1 MSTVSYQ
8 IKKDIPVIA
17 EADVLVI
24 GGGPGGLGASV
35 MAARA
40 GAKVIL
46 VERYGVLGGM
56 AAQGEVSPF
65 MPNHVQTRDENG
77 NILTNHTL
85 DRPVYVE
92 WINKMY
98 SYLPE
103 KFTEKKNSAVACG
116 CGDIPKD
123 VSSLAIEDLCLEAG
137 VKILYHH
144 TLADVRMDDDGH
156 ITEAIFLSK
165 SGFVA
170 IRAKAFV
177 DSTGDGDLSV
187 LAGAPSEF
195 GGESGYCQPMTTCFK
210 IKGIDTSRIPENA
223 DLQQRY
229 LDAKAKG
236 EIDCPRENLLI
247 FATLDRDSKHFNT
260 TRIVMK
266 SAVNGVE
273 LSEAELEGH
282 RQVKEIFRWFQ
293 RTIPGYENAQLAS
306 IASHVGVRESRR
318 ILGLNYITREDFMKA
333 AKFDDAIARC
343 NYTIDIHNPLGTGTE
358 IIRMDRTDFYE
369 IPFGCIVP
377 RNVKNLTVGSRC
389 ISVDHALHSS
399 CRVMPPVAS
408 IGQAAG
414 VAAAMSVQVGVD
426 VCTLDGK
433 EVRRKLVEMG
443 AYL

>member
-56 AAQGEVSPF
+56 SAQGEVSPF
-65 MPNHVQTRDENG
+65 MPNHLSRKNEEGIDK
-77 NILTNHTL
+77 LYTL
-85 DRPVYVE
+85 DRPVYTEWVSKMNTYYPPELRKVCEENVE
-92 WINKMY
+92 
-98 SYLPE
+98 
-103 KFTEKKNSAVACG
+103 AVAARVSKE
-116 CGDIPKD
+116 I
-123 VSSLAIEDLCLEAG
+123 SSLAIEDLCLEAG
-137 VKILYHH
+137 VQVIYHH

-195 GGESGYCQPMTTCFK
+195 GGESGYCQPMTSCFK
-210 IKGIDTSRIPENA
+210 IKDIDIDRVPPKEE
-223 DLQQRY
+223 LQKRY
-229 LDAKAKG
+229 LEAKEKG
-236 EIDCPRENLLI
+236 EIKCPRENLLI
-247 FATLDRDSKHFNT
+247 FDSLDKDVRHFNT
-260 TRIVMK
+260 TRVVMK
-266 SAVNGVE
+266 SAVNGME

-282 RQVKEIFRWFQ
+282 RQIKEIFKWFQ
-293 RTIPGYENAQLAS
+293 RTIPGYENASLQS
-306 IASHVGVRESRR
+306 FASHIGVRESRR

-343 NYTIDIHNPLGTGTE
+343 NYMIDIHNPLGTGTE

-399 CRVMPPVAS
+399 CRVMPPVVS

-414 VAAAMSVQVGVD
+414 VAAAMSVQAGVD

-443 AYL
+443 ANL

>member
-195 GGESGYCQPMTTCFK
+195 GGESG
-210 IKGIDTSRIPENA
+210 
-223 DLQQRY
+223 
-229 LDAKAKG
+229 
-236 EIDCPRENLLI
+236 
-247 FATLDRDSKHFNT
+247 
-260 TRIVMK
+260 
-266 SAVNGVE
+266 
-273 LSEAELEGH
+273 
-282 RQVKEIFRWFQ
+282 
-293 RTIPGYENAQLAS
+293 
-306 IASHVGVRESRR
+306 
-318 ILGLNYITREDFMKA
+318 
-333 AKFDDAIARC
+333 
-343 NYTIDIHNPLGTGTE
+343 
-358 IIRMDRTDFYE
+358 
-369 IPFGCIVP
+369 
-377 RNVKNLTVGSRC
+377 
-389 ISVDHALHSS
+389 
-399 CRVMPPVAS
+399 
-408 IGQAAG
+408 
-414 VAAAMSVQVGVD
+414 
-426 VCTLDGK
+426 
-433 EVRRKLVEMG
+433 
-443 AYL
+443 

>member
-1 MSTVSYQ
+1 MTTVSYQ
-8 IKKDIPVIA
+8 IQKEIPIIA

-35 MAARA
+35 MAART
-40 GAKVIL
+40 GASVIL
-46 VERYGVLGGM
+46 VERYGILGGM
-56 AAQGEVSPF
+56 SAQGEVSPF
-65 MPNHVQTRDENG
+65 MPSHLAFKKENG
-77 NILTNHTL
+77 EHTFTAL
-85 DRPVYVE
+85 DRPVLQE
-92 WINKMY
+92 WIKKMH
-98 SYLPE
+98 SYFPPALQE
-103 KFTEKKNSAVACG
+103 ENSVEAKYF
-116 CGDIPKD
+116 DIPKD
-123 VSSLAIEDLCLEAG
+123 ISSLAIEDLCLEAG
-137 VKILYHH
+137 VKIIYHH
-144 TLADVRMDDDGH
+144 TLVDVKMDDDGH

-177 DSTGDGDLSV
+177 DSTGDGDLAV

-195 GGESGYCQPMTTCFK
+195 GGESGYCQPMTSCFK
-210 IKGIDTSRIPENA
+210 IKGIATDRIPANA

-247 FATLDRDSKHFNT
+247 FRGINKDVKHFNT
-260 TRIVMK
+260 TRIVKK

-282 RQVKEIFRWFQ
+282 RQIKEIFRWFQ
-293 RTIPGYENAQLAS
+293 KNIPGYENAQLAS
-306 IASHVGVRESRR
+306 FANHVGIRESRR
-318 ILGLNYITREDFMKA
+318 IRGLNYITKEDFMKA
-333 AKFDDAIARC
+333 SKFDDAIARC

-358 IIRMDRTDFYE
+358 IIHMDCTDFYE

-377 RNVKNLTVGSRC
+377 QHVKNLTIGSRC
-389 ISVDHALHSS
+389 ISVDHAMHSS
-399 CRVMPPVAS
+399 CRIMPTVVS

-414 VAAAMSVQVGVD
+414 VAAALSVKAGVD

-433 EVRRKLVEMG
+433 EVRRKLVDLG
-443 AYL
+443 AGL

>member
-1 MSTVSYQ
+1 MATISYQ
-8 IKKDIPVIA
+8 VKKEIPVIA

-40 GAKVIL
+40 GASVIL

-56 AAQGEVSPF
+56 SAQGEVTPF
-65 MPNHVQTRDENG
+65 MPNHQLKKEENG
-77 NILTNHTL
+77 NDVWTSL
-85 DRPVYVE
+85 DYPVYQE
-92 WINKMY
+92 WIRKMH
-98 SYLPE
+98 SYFPE
-103 KFTEKKNSAVACG
+103 TLQKENSVDAMVF
-116 CGDIPKD
+116 DIPKA

-137 VKILYHH
+137 VKIIYHH
-144 TLADVRMDDDGH
+144 TLTDVVMDEDGH

-165 SGFVA
+165 SGYVA

-187 LAGAPSEF
+187 LAGAPAEF

-210 IKGIDTSRIPENA
+210 IRGIDMERIPENP

-247 FATLDRDSKHFNT
+247 FRNINKDVKHFNT
-260 TRIVMK
+260 TRIVKK
-266 SAVNGVE
+266 SAVIGTE

-293 RTIPGYENAQLAS
+293 NTIPGYENAQLES
-306 IASHVGVRESRR
+306 IATHVGVRESRR
-318 ILGLNYITREDFMKA
+318 IRGLNYLTREDFSKA
-333 AKFDDAIARC
+333 SKFDDAIARC
-343 NYTIDIHNPLGTGTE
+343 NYVIDIHNPLGTGTE
-358 IIRMDRTDFYE
+358 IVKIDRTDFYE
-369 IPFGCIVP
+369 IPYGCIVP
-377 RNVKNLTVGSRC
+377 QNVKNLTVGSRC
-389 ISVDHALHSS
+389 ISVDHAVHSS
-399 CRVMPPVAS
+399 CRIMPTVVS

-414 VAAAMSVQVGVD
+414 VAAAMSAQTGVD
-426 VCTLDGK
+426 VSALDGK
-433 EVRRKLVEMG
+433 AVRSKLIELG
-443 AYL
+443 AALK

>member
-1 MSTVSYQ
+1 V
-8 IKKDIPVIA
+8 
-17 EADVLVI
+17 EAV
-24 GGGPGGLGASV
+24 
-35 MAARA
+35 AAR
-40 GAKVIL
+40 
-46 VERYGVLGGM
+46 
-56 AAQGEVSPF
+56 VSK
-65 MPNHVQTRDENG
+65 E
-77 NILTNHTL
+77 I
-85 DRPVYVE
+85 
-92 WINKMY
+92 
-98 SYLPE
+98 
-103 KFTEKKNSAVACG
+103 
-116 CGDIPKD
+116 
-123 VSSLAIEDLCLEAG
+123 SSLAIEDLCLEAG
-137 VKILYHH
+137 VQVIYHH

-195 GGESGYCQPMTTCFK
+195 GGESGYCQPMTSCFK
-210 IKGIDTSRIPENA
+210 IKDIDIDRVPPKEE
-223 DLQQRY
+223 LQKRY
-229 LDAKAKG
+229 LEAKEKG
-236 EIDCPRENLLI
+236 EIKCPRENLLI
-247 FATLDRDSKHFNT
+247 FDSLDKDMRHFNT
-260 TRIVMK
+260 TRVVMK
-266 SAVNGVE
+266 SAVNGME
-273 LSEAELEGH
+273 LSDAELEGH
-282 RQVKEIFRWFQ
+282 RQVKEIFKWF
-293 RTIPGYENAQLAS
+293 RDTIPGYENASLQS
-306 IASHVGVRESRR
+306 FASHIGVRESRR

-343 NYTIDIHNPLGTGTE
+343 NYMIDIHNPLGTGTE

-399 CRVMPPVAS
+399 CRVMPPVVS

-414 VAAAMSVQVGVD
+414 VAAAMSVQAGVD

-443 AYL
+443 ACL